1 MPSKVTPSKKLTS
14 KEVAQR
20 KRWQEALVY
29 AVRQHP
35 TGIITID
42 AANAVGCPKGV
53 AMMLLTQLERDG
65 IIGQRRGVKAIDNHQ
80 LAIWLPDAS
89 KGREMRPL
97 VKKRN
102 KPSDF
107 TLSKEMEEEQLA
119 WQQAVLK
126 KASTPKINPWGK
138 RDES

>member
-1 MPSKVTPSKKLTS
+1 MPSKVTPSKKLSS

-35 TGIITID
+35 TGIITIY
-42 AANAVGCPKGV
+42 AAEAVGCPKGV
-53 AMMLLTQLERDG
+53 AMMLLTQLARDG

-89 KGREMRPL
+89 KGREMKPL

-126 KASTPKINPWGK
+126 KAATPKINPWGK
-138 RDES
+138 QE